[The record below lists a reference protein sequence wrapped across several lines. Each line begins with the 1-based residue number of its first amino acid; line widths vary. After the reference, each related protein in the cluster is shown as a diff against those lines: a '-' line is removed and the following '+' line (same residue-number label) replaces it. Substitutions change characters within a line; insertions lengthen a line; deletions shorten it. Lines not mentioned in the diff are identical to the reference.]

1 MARLKQAP
9 PIAVLAALPSPVVS
23 FPLCSDRCGDVA
35 LSRAGP
41 KPRQTRDGH
50 SWRMGPLFSLCL
62 RAPRLS
68 RPPDDGVW
76 KAGVRNP
83 ARPRSPPPPASR
95 RWRGQGSPDA
105 ADTLRSASAVSR
117 VAALPAAGRAVPPP
131 RLARL
136 ARPSGGAPG
145 AYQVVPQ
152 VPEAE
157 SVASFPAPGGPVGS
171 TPFKC
176 VCGGRVGK
184 VEGGKEASLL
194 SPLAGRGPGA
204 SSCAPCSR
212 LAFGARLGRAP
223 CRVSPP
229 HAVGEAVARA
239 AVAARAGEFP
249 AGGWP

>member
-83 ARPRSPPPPASR
+83 ARPRSPRLLPHGAGGARGLLTQRTLSARPRPCLALRLSPRRGGPSRRRASR
-95 RWRGQGSPDA
+95 ASPGPLVVPLERTRSSLRCPRPSRWRRFP
-105 ADTLRSASAVSR
+105 
-117 VAALPAAGRAVPPP
+117 LPAA
-131 RLARL
+131 
-136 ARPSGGAPG
+136 PSGQPRS
-145 AYQVVPQ
+145 
-152 VPEAE
+152 
-157 SVASFPAPGGPVGS
+157 SVCA
-171 TPFKC
+171 
-176 VCGGRVGK
+176 GGRVGK